1 MRDDMREKQLNI
13 RLSPDE
19 AARVD
24 ALASHYGLNPA
35 NLMRFLIKQ
44 ASDVLAAP
52 PMDASRRTPSA
63 STGSA
68 VPKTAK
74 TKRRAR

>member
-1 MRDDMREKQLNI
+1 MRDEMRERQLNI

-35 NLMRFLIKQ
+35 NLMRLLIKQ
-44 ASDVLAAP
+44 ASDTLSAP
-52 PMDASRRTPSA
+52 VPEARRRAPA
-63 STGSA
+63 A
-68 VPKTAK
+68 VPTSPVAK
-74 TKRRAR
+74 KRRKR